1 MLYYCTKQ
9 VLDDFR
15 MAKNKSRN
23 QIPITDFYGEST
35 AWPVED
41 MVHCEQLS
49 LRSARYDWQIKPHR
63 HQDLMQIFFVL
74 EGHGTA
80 HVDSRSL
87 EIRAGDLL
95 VIPEQC
101 VHTFRWEADSNGYVL
116 AVAMPLLKNLEK
128 LLDDPAW
135 THGSATVY
143 STRQDRDYLN
153 SLLTSLNEEC
163 NSKKLYRHLLM
174 ENRVL
179 SLGIWITRQYAL
191 INESDE
197 QPKSRSEQRLK
208 RFIDLLESHFDQ
220 QHSVDWYADK
230 VGVTSAHLN
239 EICKKLRQHTALSL
253 IHRRIITEAQRNLI
267 FTGKSAA
274 DISNLLGF
282 SDPAYFSRFF
292 KRLSGVTPKQFRQS
306 KLQV

>member
-1 MLYYCTKQ
+1 MRKIN
-9 VLDDFR
+9 F
-15 MAKNKSRN
+15 RN

-35 AWPVED
+35 SWPVED

-63 HQDLMQIFFVL
+63 HRDLMQMFFVL
-74 EGHGTA
+74 EGQGTA
-80 HVDSRSL
+80 RVDSRSL

-101 VHTFRWEADSNGYVL
+101 VHTFRWEANSNGYVL

-128 LLDDPAW
+128 LLDAPAW

-143 STRQDRDYLN
+143 STGLERDYLN

-163 NSKKLYRHLLM
+163 NGKEIYRHLLM

-179 SLGIWITRQYAL
+179 SLGIWITRKHAL
-191 INESDE
+191 INEPEE
-197 QPKSRSEQRLK
+197 QLKSSSEQRLK
-208 RFIDLLESHFDQ
+208 SFIDLLESHFDQ
-220 QHSVDWYADK
+220 QHSVNWYADK

-267 FTGKSAA
+267 FTGKSAS
-274 DISNLLGF
+274 DISHLLGF

-292 KRLSGVTPKQFRQS
+292 KRICGVTPKQFRQS
-306 KLQV
+306 KIQD